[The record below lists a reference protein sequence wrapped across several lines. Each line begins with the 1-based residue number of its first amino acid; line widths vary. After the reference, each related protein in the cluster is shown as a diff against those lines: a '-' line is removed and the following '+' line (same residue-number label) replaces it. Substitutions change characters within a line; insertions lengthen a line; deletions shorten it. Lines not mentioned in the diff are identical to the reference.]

1 MTAALAVSVF
11 VVDTADAQ
19 FRLFGRGRGRDRGA
33 SWSGGSSYSPGG
45 YYGGGYY
52 DNSYNTGWVHGMPYT
67 TSGSAYTY
75 PQGSWSN
82 SYPSTTWPS
91 TPTYSSSSFYTPT
104 TGYATGGSVPCASP
118 YPIYSPYESRT
129 TQGTG
134 PTTSQSFYTPRPME
148 ARNNNNVEAV
158 PIGEKSHDGTVVK
171 VGTNTLTM
179 RSGTT
184 NEEHTHFVPADA
196 KVTRDGSSA
205 KLEDLRKDDFV
216 VVTTKT
222 NPEMTVL
229 KVDAR
234 PKR

>member
-1 MTAALAVSVF
+1 MQKRSLIAMTAALALTVL

-19 FRLFGRGRGRDRGA
+19 FRRRGRGRSAATWAPQSDA
-33 SWSGGSSYSPGG
+33 WSNGGYANSGYSAGG
-45 YYGGGYY
+45 YYGSGYN
-52 DNSYNTGWVHGMPYT
+52 DTSSNTGWVHGTPYT
-67 TSGSAYTY
+67 T
-75 PQGSWSN
+75 
-82 SYPSTTWPS
+82 

-104 TGYATGGSVPCASP
+104 TSYTTGGSMPCASP

-148 ARNNNNVEAV
+148 RREVEGV
-158 PIGEKSHDGTVVK
+158 PIGEKSHDGIVLK

-179 RSGTT
+179 RHGTT
-184 NEEHTHFVPADA
+184 NEEHTHFVPQDA
-196 KVTRDGSSA
+196 KVTRDGASA
-205 KLEDLRKDDFV
+205 KLEDLRRDDFV

-229 KVDAR
+229 KVDAKQ
-234 PKR
+234 KR